1 MNGWSCSTKTNAPR
15 PPQTFFLTL
24 QSLSKVAGF
33 ISMLTWLAFALAG
46 CETDVKSTTLSGQAE
61 VPKHVILAPGDVV
74 KLTFSAAPELN
85 QSQKIR
91 ADGKLSLPL
100 IGEVDAAQKTV
111 AQLQSELVQLY
122 KAQLKTPEVTVSLEG
137 STTMV
142 TVAGAVAHPAKIA
155 FERPTTVFQAIMEAG
170 GPSAFGNL
178 GHVRLIRTVN
188 GIQRSQVLD
197 LHRMLKGEE
206 IRPFYVRD
214 QDVIYVP
221 QSTF

>member
-1 MNGWSCSTKTNAPR
+1 M
-15 PPQTFFLTL
+15 
-24 QSLSKVAGF
+24 
-33 ISMLTWLAFALAG
+33 
-46 CETDVKSTTLSGQAE
+46 
-61 VPKHVILAPGDVV
+61 
-74 KLTFSAAPELN
+74 
-85 QSQKIR
+85 
-91 ADGKLSLPL
+91 PL

-197 LHRMLKGEE
+197 LHRTLKGEE
-206 IRPFYVRD
+206 SRPFYVRD